1 MSTILKVG
9 AWRFGFKFTQNRK
22 GVRRIMKNVGL
33 RFGIVAAVLA
43 LTVYLLIP
51 SYQFYSKSETEQE
64 AIRRDAPQTLKRI
77 LNLGLDL
84 QGGMRLVLEI
94 DRSKLPD
101 NDKDVIDR
109 AYAIIENRI
118 NQLGVAE
125 PTLQKQGNNRIIV
138 ELPGI
143 KDETV
148 AKEVIGKTAQLEF
161 KLVRGDAE
169 RERALS
175 IIEAA
180 VSGKDVPT
188 DSAAAKG
195 DKPDAD
201 KDKADSELADK
212 LFSGDD
218 RAKDSTADKDA
229 AADGEDAFE
238 SAGSFRSLVEYM
250 GEMAV
255 VKTENERKVR
265 EYLGRDDVRKALD
278 RAGLGSSDFLWG
290 NEVVGAN
297 RGSSTGYKY
306 LYYVKS
312 APEMKGDVIKDATQS
327 IDQGGMNAGKAKVD
341 MEMNASGAR
350 RFTTVTG
357 ANINKQLAIV
367 LDSTV
372 YSAPRIV
379 SRISGGRAEI
389 TGSFTIEEAKALAII
404 LRAGALPAPVSIVE
418 ERTVGPSLGQD
429 AIKKGLMAGLI
440 GTALVIVFMII
451 YYKTSGLI
459 ALFALLLNMLI
470 VLATMAAFNAT
481 LTLPGIAGLILL
493 IGMGV
498 DANVLIF
505 ERVREEMSQ
514 GRTVRGSIDL
524 GYSNA
529 LSAILD
535 SNITT
540 IITGLILLWK
550 GTGPIRGFAVT
561 LIIGITASLFT
572 ALFVSKLLMSSL
584 FNKQSKLSI

>member
-1 MSTILKVG
+1 
-9 AWRFGFKFTQNRK
+9 
-22 GVRRIMKNVGL
+22 MKNVGL

-51 SYQFYSKSETEQE
+51 SFQFYSKSEAEQE
-64 AIRRDAPQTLKRI
+64 AIRKDAPKTLKRI

-161 KLVRGDAE
+161 KLVRGDAD

-180 VSGKDVPT
+180 VSGKDAP
-188 DSAAAKG
+188 SADTSGAKG
-195 DKPDAD
+195 DKADAE
-201 KDKADSELADK
+201 KEKAEKELADK

-218 RAKDSTADKDA
+218 ETKKDSAAGKKDSADAGD
-229 AADGEDAFE
+229 DAFE
-238 SAGSFRSLVEYM
+238 AAGSFRSLVEYM

-255 VKTENERKVR
+255 VKTENERKVK
-265 EYLGRDDVRKALD
+265 EYLARDDVRKALD
-278 RAGLGSSDFLWG
+278 RAGLGGSDFLWG
-290 NEVVGAN
+290 NEAVAAGRGA
-297 RGSSTGYKY
+297 SEGYKY

-312 APEMKGDVIKDATQS
+312 APEMKGDVIKNAMQS
-327 IDQGGMNAGKAKVD
+327 IDQGGMNSGKAKVD

-389 TGSFTIEEAKALAII
+389 TGSFTIEEAMALAN
-404 LRAGALPAPVSIVE
+404 LRRAGALPAPVSIVE

-429 AIKKGLMAGLI
+429 AIKKGLMAGAI
-440 GTALVIVFMII
+440 GTILVIVFMLV
-451 YYKTSGLI
+451 YYKASGLI

-470 VLATMAAFNAT
+470 VLATMAAASAV

-505 ERVREEMSQ
+505 ERVREEMSL
-514 GRTVRGSIDL
+514 GRTVRGAIDL

-572 ALFVSKLLMSSL
+572 ALFVSKLLMSTL

>member
-1 MSTILKVG
+1 
-9 AWRFGFKFTQNRK
+9 
-22 GVRRIMKNVGL
+22 MKNVGL

-51 SYQFYSKSETEQE
+51 SFQFYLKSEAEQE
-64 AIRRDAPQTLKRI
+64 AIRTDAPQTLKRI

-94 DRSKLPD
+94 DRSKLAD

-161 KLVRGDAE
+161 KLVRSDAD

-175 IIEAA
+175 IVEAA
-180 VSGKDVPT
+180 VSGKEAPS
-188 DSAAAKG
+188 DSAANVEKA
-195 DKPDAD
+195 AE
-201 KDKADSELADK
+201 KDKADKDLADK
-212 LFSGDD
+212 LFSGEDG
-218 RAKDSTADKDA
+218 AKDSAVSKEG
-229 AADGEDAFE
+229 DGDGSDAFE
-238 SAGSFRSLVEYM
+238 AAGKFRALVEYI

-255 VKTENERKVR
+255 VRTENERKVR
-265 EYLGRDDVRKALD
+265 EYLGRDDVRRALE
-278 RAGLGSSDFLWG
+278 RAGLGGSDFLWG
-290 NEVVGAN
+290 NEAVAAGS
-297 RGSSTGYKY
+297 RGTSDGYKS

-312 APEMKGDVIKDATQS
+312 APEMKGDVIKNAIHS
-327 IDQGGMNAGKAKVD
+327 IDQSGMNSGKAKVD
-341 MEMNASGAR
+341 MEMNATGAR
-350 RFTTVTG
+350 RFTAVTG

-372 YSAPRIV
+372 YSAPRIA

-429 AIKKGLMAGLI
+429 AIKKGLAAGLI
-440 GTALVIVFMII
+440 GTALVILFMLA
-451 YYKTSGLI
+451 YYKGSGFI
-459 ALFALLLNMLI
+459 ALFALLLNMLV

-514 GRTVRGSIDL
+514 GRTIRGAIDL

-561 LIIGITASLFT
+561 LIIGISASLFT

-584 FNKQSKLSI
+584 FNKQTKLSI

>member
-1 MSTILKVG
+1 
-9 AWRFGFKFTQNRK
+9 
-22 GVRRIMKNVGL
+22 MKNVGL

-51 SYQFYSKSETEQE
+51 SFQFYSKSEAEQE
-64 AIRRDAPQTLKRI
+64 AVRMDAPQTLKRI

-94 DRSKLPD
+94 DRSKLAD

-180 VSGKDVPT
+180 VSGKDAPA
-188 DSAAAKG
+188 DSAAKDG
-195 DKPDAD
+195 KSEAD
-201 KDKADSELADK
+201 KEKADKELADK
-212 LFSGDD
+212 LFSGEDG
-218 RAKDSTADKDA
+218 DKDTA
-229 AADGEDAFE
+229 SKSGEGGEDAFE
-238 SAGSFRSLVEYM
+238 AAGSFRSLVEYY

-255 VKTENERKVR
+255 VRTENERKVR
-265 EYLGRDDVRKALD
+265 EYLSRDDVRRALD
-278 RAGLGSSDFLWG
+278 RAGLGGSDFLWG
-290 NEVVGAN
+290 NEAVPGGSKGAA
-297 RGSSTGYKY
+297 SGYKY

-312 APEMKGDVIKDATQS
+312 APEMKGDVIKNAMQT
-327 IDQGGMNAGKAKVD
+327 IDQGGMSGGKAKVD

-350 RFTTVTG
+350 RFTAVTG

-389 TGSFTIEEAKALAII
+389 TGSFSIEEAKALAII

-429 AIKKGLMAGLI
+429 AIHKGLLAGLI
-440 GTALVIVFMII
+440 GTALVIVFMLI
-451 YYKTSGLI
+451 YYKASGLI

-470 VLATMAAFNAT
+470 VLATMAAFNAV

-514 GRTVRGSIDL
+514 GRTIRGAIDL

-572 ALFVSKLLMSSL
+572 ALFVSKLLMSTL

>member
-1 MSTILKVG
+1 
-9 AWRFGFKFTQNRK
+9 
-22 GVRRIMKNVGL
+22 MKNVGL

-51 SYQFYSKSETEQE
+51 SFQFYSKSEAEQE
-64 AIRRDAPQTLKRI
+64 AIRTDAPQTLKRI

-94 DRSKLPD
+94 DRSKLPPD

-161 KLVRGDAE
+161 KLVRGDAD

-175 IIEAA
+175 VIEAA
-180 VSGKDVPT
+180 VTGKDAPA
-188 DSAAAKG
+188 DSATAAAKG
-195 DKPDAD
+195 EKADAD
-201 KDKADSELADK
+201 KEKADKELADK
-212 LFSGDD
+212 LFSGEDVD
-218 RAKDSTADKDA
+218 KDSAGK
-229 AADGEDAFE
+229 ADGGEGVDAFE
-238 SAGSFRSLVEYM
+238 AAGSFRSLVEYM

-255 VKTENERKVR
+255 VKTENERKVK
-265 EYLGRDDVRKALD
+265 EYLSRDDVRRALD
-278 RAGLGSSDFLWG
+278 RAGLGGSDFLWG
-290 NEVVGAN
+290 NEAVPGGRGGA
-297 RGSSTGYKY
+297 SSGYKY

-312 APEMKGDVIKDATQS
+312 AAEMKGDVIKNATQA
-327 IDQGGMNAGKAKVD
+327 IDQGGMSAGKAKVD
-341 MEMNASGAR
+341 MEMNSSGAR
-350 RFTTVTG
+350 RFTAVTG

-389 TGSFTIEEAKALAII
+389 TGSFSIEEAKALAII

-429 AIKKGLMAGLI
+429 AIHKGLMAGLI
-440 GTALVIVFMII
+440 GTALVIVFMAV
-451 YYKTSGLI
+451 YYKASGLI
-459 ALFALLLNMLI
+459 ALFALLMNMLI
-470 VLATMAAFNAT
+470 VLATMAAFSAV

-514 GRTVRGSIDL
+514 GRTVRGAIEL

-572 ALFVSKLLMSSL
+572 ALFVSKLLMSTL